1 MGLRGSCLPLSSE
14 AGRGFQNE
22 LRFGVPNKGGPWGEG
37 GRTDHSSHKNQRA
50 EKFKH
55 FNYITFKTKYIKLF

>member
-1 MGLRGSCLPLSSE
+1 MRLRDSCLQPSSE
-14 AGRGFQNE
+14 VVRGFQNE
-22 LRFGVPNKGGPWGEG
+22 LHLGVPNKMGPRGEG
-37 GRTDHSSHKNQRA
+37 RQTDDSSPKNQRA